1 MTSETIPYEVYTDDS
16 KFKIIIVKHLLRS
29 ILKSE
34 MSLNQCKSATI
45 RVEISYPDTTD
56 RLKKLNR
63 EWRKA
68 CMPIYI
74 KVFTIVMIFVAI
86 MALIALVTALF

>member
-1 MTSETIPYEVYTDDS
+1 MHITMEFPVGVAVIIALCASSRKMICLKMEGEDKMTSERM
-16 KFKIIIVKHLLRS
+16 K
-29 ILKSE
+29 
-34 MSLNQCKSATI
+34 
-45 RVEISYPDTTD
+45 EI
-56 RLKKLNR
+56 NR

-86 MALIALVTALF
+86 MALIALTISLF